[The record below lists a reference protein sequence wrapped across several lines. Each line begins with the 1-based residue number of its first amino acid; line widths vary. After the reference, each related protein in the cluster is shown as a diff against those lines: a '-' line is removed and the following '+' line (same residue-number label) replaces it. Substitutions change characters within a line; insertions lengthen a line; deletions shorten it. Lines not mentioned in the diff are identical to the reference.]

1 VTFSAFARQ
10 NVTAATVSGVFRS
23 DDWNLTGTFA
33 NNEYVQFTL
42 TPASGYALTMQ
53 SITFDVQRSAGGAN
67 QYGPRLIQVS
77 IFRGILSPG
86 SGDGNTPQASGT
98 WTLPTSP
105 TDVSSLTGQTFD
117 FTDFTTT
124 VGQGVTVR
132 FYGWDAKNKN
142 DWLQFDNVAVNGIA
156 AVPEPANVA
165 LACFG
170 LLFAGVTLGR
180 RVYTSRRRSR
190 AQ

>member
-1 VTFSAFARQ
+1 
-10 NVTAATVSGVFRS
+10 
-23 DDWNLTGTFA
+23 
-33 NNEYVQFTL
+33 
-42 TPASGYALTMQ
+42 
-53 SITFDVQRSAGGAN
+53 
-67 QYGPRLIQVS
+67 
-77 IFRGILSPG
+77 
-86 SGDGNTPQASGT
+86 
-98 WTLPTSP
+98 
-105 TDVSSLTGQTFD
+105 VSSLTGQTFD